1 MMRATR
7 REFLAIGATSA
18 ILAAGAPASHATPRP
33 IGSNRTITPNDRA
46 QAIFRTFQ
54 TLTRYAFGNRNDST
68 SKAACNRAI
77 DQLSREIPIHPAAIS
92 SLKDY
97 AFFQVAIGSEAPD
110 AIGKLLGTNAV
121 QFAGTRIVSTPNS
134 EYQII
139 MLVFSNII
147 DDTHTWVEFVPVV
160 LTLDHSDVLQ
170 LQVLSDS
177 DLDVMPPRL
186 RNVITE
192 LEAHNAHSALALPD
206 PGPSAEKLLE
216 EESRMH
222 SLTSLRSVG
231 SSGRHR
237 AAAYANKY
245 WRSYN
250 PAYRRFDGN
259 RGGGDCTNFV
269 SQCMAASGWGYT
281 GNLVWKN
288 TDRSW
293 FYLQW
298 PPYTSASWVN
308 VGKFRSF
315 ALANKRTRLAS
326 HYYDMWHG
334 NVIQYGY
341 GTAWHHST
349 IVTGRSGKQPLL
361 TYHSKDTHNKPFFA
375 FKKDVD
381 SAGRTNHWDRTIWAL
396 HLT

>member
-46 QAIFRTFQ
+46 QAIVRTFQ
-54 TLTRYAFGNRNDST
+54 TLIRYAFGNRNDST
-68 SKAACNRAI
+68 SKAACSRAI

-192 LEAHNAHSALALPD
+192 LEAHRPQHADATRPRPIRRETPRGRVQDALVDQSA
-206 PGPSAEKLLE
+206 
-216 EESRMH
+216 
-222 SLTSLRSVG
+222 
-231 SSGRHR
+231 
-237 AAAYANKY
+237 
-245 WRSYN
+245 
-250 PAYRRFDGN
+250 
-259 RGGGDCTNFV
+259 
-269 SQCMAASGWGYT
+269 
-281 GNLVWKN
+281 
-288 TDRSW
+288 
-293 FYLQW
+293 
-298 PPYTSASWVN
+298 
-308 VGKFRSF
+308 
-315 ALANKRTRLAS
+315 
-326 HYYDMWHG
+326 
-334 NVIQYGY
+334 
-341 GTAWHHST
+341 
-349 IVTGRSGKQPLL
+349 
-361 TYHSKDTHNKPFFA
+361 
-375 FKKDVD
+375 
-381 SAGRTNHWDRTIWAL
+381 
-396 HLT
+396 